1 MAGARLA
8 RGWQQA
14 AETGSVLGSGYH
26 EVKTRKTG
34 EKLGGY
40 YMPKFEVN
48 RFDEE
53 EMQQLSDASKCGPV
67 CLPHGM
73 N

>member
-1 MAGARLA
+1 M
-8 RGWQQA
+8 
-14 AETGSVLGSGYH
+14 
-26 EVKTRKTG
+26 KTRKTG